1 MKNRLNNKRM
11 KKIIIMI
18 MAALMAMP
26 AVSMADNKPAKKKK
40 GEIKEVTFVVE
51 IDCENCAKKITENVS
66 FEKGVKDLKVSV
78 ADQTVALKYD
88 AAKTSEAVLKASIEE
103 LGYAV
108 NGVLEPGHKAEH
120 HGHDH
125 SHDHSHHHHN

>member
-1 MKNRLNNKRM
+1 M
-11 KKIIIMI
+11 KKFIIMV
-18 MAALMAMP
+18 MAAFMAMP
-26 AVSMADNKPAKKKK
+26 MVSMADNKPAKKKK

-78 ADQTVALKYD
+78 ADMTVALKYD
-88 AAKTSEAVLKASIEE
+88 AAKTNETVLKASIEE
-103 LGYAV
+103 LGYPV
-108 NGVLEPGHKAEH
+108 HGVLEPGQKAEHHHDHGHDHGHDH

-125 SHDHSHHHHN
+125 HHN

>member
-40 GEIKEVTFVVE
+40 GEI
-51 IDCENCAKKITENVS
+51 
-66 FEKGVKDLKVSV
+66 
-78 ADQTVALKYD
+78 
-88 AAKTSEAVLKASIEE
+88 
-103 LGYAV
+103 
-108 NGVLEPGHKAEH
+108 
-120 HGHDH
+120 
-125 SHDHSHHHHN
+125 

>member
-1 MKNRLNNKRM
+1 M

-40 GEIKEVTFVVE
+40 GEIKEVTFVVDF
-51 IDCENCAKKITENVS
+51 DCENCAKKIRENVS
-66 FEKGVKDLKVSV
+66 FEKGVKGLKVSV

-125 SHDHSHHHHN
+125 NHDHGHHHHN

>member
-1 MKNRLNNKRM
+1 M
-11 KKIIIMI
+11 KKFIIMV
-18 MAALMAMP
+18 MAAFMAMP
-26 AVSMADNKPAKKKK
+26 MVSMADNKPAKKKK

-78 ADQTVALKYD
+78 ADMTVALKYD
-88 AAKTSEAVLKASIEE
+88 AAKTNETVLKASIEE
-103 LGYAV
+103 LGYPV
-108 NGVLEPGHKAEH
+108 YGVLEPGQKAEHHHDHGHDHGHNH

-125 SHDHSHHHHN
+125 GHHHN

>member
-1 MKNRLNNKRM
+1 M
-11 KKIIIMI
+11 KKTLIII

-26 AVSMADNKPAKKKK
+26 VIAMADNKPAKKK

-78 ADQTVALKYD
+78 EDMTVALKYD
-88 AAKTSEAVLKASIEE
+88 SAKTTEDALKASIEE
-103 LGYAV
+103 LGYPVHGTLAS
-108 NGVLEPGHKAEH
+108 GEKAEH
-120 HGHDH
+120 HHHDHDHGHDH
-125 SHDHSHHHHN
+125 GHDHNHNHAH

>member
-78 ADQTVALKYD
+78 ADRTVALKYD
-88 AAKTSEAVLKASIEE
+88 AAKTSEATLKASIEE

-108 NGVLEPGHKAEH
+108 NGVLAPGQKAEH

-125 SHDHSHHHHN
+125 GHDYGHHHHN